1 MHIFRSAITIF
12 PQRTDGKHDYRV
24 WNQQLINYA
33 GYKNP
38 DGTILGDPANVEF
51 TEVLEYLYLFRKSSK
66 LIFNYLYRKSLTS

>member
-1 MHIFRSAITIF
+1 
-12 PQRTDGKHDYRV
+12 
-24 WNQQLINYA
+24 LINYA

-66 LIFNYLYRKSLTS
+66 LIFNYLYHKNGKKSNFLRKFSVRKEYTFQK